1 MLRRGAWRGA
11 HAPRAHA
18 PGGLREHPATIA
30 ATHAASATGPQ
41 AVLQGVVNAEEE
53 VVDPDDG
60 ALYTEHI
67 DEGGDQDIEELRMH
81 GDEDDE
87 ASRALRNGGVPT
99 PARRRA
105 SSAAEGA
112 RRARLAAASA
122 SSCMGE
128 GGCGETLTQHAR
140 APSSLGETG
149 QRLVRSAPGV
159 GRAHA
164 GRSSAAL
171 ALSRSPAARDARSA
185 SEKGG

>member
-18 PGGLREHPATIA
+18 PGGARERPATIA

-41 AVLQGVVNAEEE
+41 GVLQGVVNAEEE
-53 VVDPDDG
+53 VLDTDDG

-67 DEGGDQDIEELRMH
+67 DEGGDQDIEELLMH

-87 ASRALRNGGVPT
+87 ASRALRNGAVPT

-122 SSCMGE
+122 SSCRG
-128 GGCGETLTQHAR
+128 TLAQHAR

-164 GRSSAAL
+164 GRSSTAL

>member
-1 MLRRGAWRGA
+1 MARRACATRARAWR
-11 HAPRAHA
+11 RARA
-18 PGGLREHPATIA
+18 PGDHRRHARRQRHRAAGRAPGRRE
-30 ATHAASATGPQ
+30 
-41 AVLQGVVNAEEE
+41 AEEE
-53 VVDPDDG
+53 VVDTDDG

-67 DEGGDQDIEELRMH
+67 DEGGDQDIEELLMH

-87 ASRALRNGGVPT
+87 ASRALRNGAVPT

-112 RRARLAAASA
+112 RRARLAVASA
-122 SSCMGE
+122 SSCRGE
-128 GGCGETLTQHAR
+128 GRCGGTLAQHAR